1 VKESTMIAIYSSIEV
16 LRDINRAIGAKI
28 NGYDYFKEEL
38 LNEIGYLPIHESYY
52 DTIIGVLKE
61 FDGEFEV
68 KELVEVK
75 INEDG
80 SEELVFRNVD
90 KSQLF
95 TK

>member
-1 VKESTMIAIYSSIEV
+1 MMAIHSSIEV
-16 LRDINRAIGAKI
+16 LRDINRAIGVKI
-28 NGYDYFKEEL
+28 NGNDYFNDEL
-38 LNEIGYLPIHESYY
+38 LNQIGYLPIHESYY

-95 TK
+95 TE

>member
-1 VKESTMIAIYSSIEV
+1 MIRFIFADTNTLTRIE
-16 LRDINRAIGAKI
+16 R
-28 NGYDYFKEEL
+28 
-38 LNEIGYLPIHESYY
+38 EIAARLECPYASHEWIAENGYLPIHESYY
-52 DTIIGVLKE
+52 ETIIGVLKE
-61 FDGEFEV
+61 FDDEFEV

-95 TK
+95 TE

>member
-1 VKESTMIAIYSSIEV
+1 MMAIHSSIEV

-28 NGYDYFKEEL
+28 NGNDYFNDEL
-38 LNEIGYLPIHESYY
+38 LNQIGYLPIHESYY

-95 TK
+95 TE

>member
-1 VKESTMIAIYSSIEV
+1 MTIRHLGIFGNSETLLRLEKRLSEVFGEPYCESVFIQTY
-16 LRDINRAIGAKI
+16 R
-28 NGYDYFKEEL
+28 
-38 LNEIGYLPIHESYY
+38 YLPIHESYY

-68 KELVEVK
+68 KELVDVK

-95 TK
+95 TE

>member
-1 VKESTMIAIYSSIEV
+1 MTIRHLGIFGNSETLLRLEKRLSEV
-16 LRDINRAIGAKI
+16 FGEPYCETAFIQTN
-28 NGYDYFKEEL
+28 
-38 LNEIGYLPIHESYY
+38 GYLPIHESYY
-52 DTIIGVLKE
+52 NTIIGVLKE

-80 SEELVFRNVD
+80 SEELVFRKVD

-95 TK
+95 AK